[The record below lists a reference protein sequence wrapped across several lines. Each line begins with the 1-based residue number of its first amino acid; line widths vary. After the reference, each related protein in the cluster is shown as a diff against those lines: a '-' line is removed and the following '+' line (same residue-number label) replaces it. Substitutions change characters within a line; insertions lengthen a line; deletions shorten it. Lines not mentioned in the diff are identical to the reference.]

1 MRGVELERDFLAT
14 RLHISVAIRGSFVTY
29 FMGVEHLS

>member
-1 MRGVELERDFLAT
+1 MREVELGRDFLAS

-29 FMGVEHLS
+29 FMGVECLS